1 MASNDRAAAA
11 EAARKLMPT
20 DNVAAD
26 QAAQLAAIAR
36 LMEDLGFPKAADQVL
51 TKLIAVS
58 PDGIIPRAEFLGRH
72 DRAAEALDLL
82 QDRWNDVPLERL
94 LTAAVSVAR
103 SKSTATTE
111 AERFERWFTK
121 ARRIDPGSTTI
132 QLLKAELRGLQG
144 RSKDVE
150 AIYRELLAR
159 PELTPMQ
166 TAIVSNNLAFHLAT
180 PSTADEART
189 LIDAA
194 IGTLGP
200 HPDLL
205 DTRALVHLALGDN
218 KEAVADLEQAV
229 LQPSDVKFLHL
240 AYAQFRTGETLAAR
254 KSLAASRKK
263 GLVPDRLSSSD
274 RDRLAEL
281 EAAISPATEQVSSAE
296 ERGAE

>member
-1 MASNDRAAAA
+1 M
-11 EAARKLMPT
+11 
-20 DNVAAD
+20 
-26 QAAQLAAIAR
+26 
-36 LMEDLGFPKAADQVL
+36 
-51 TKLIAVS
+51 
-58 PDGIIPRAEFLGRH
+58 
-72 DRAAEALDLL
+72 
-82 QDRWNDVPLERL
+82 
-94 LTAAVSVAR
+94 
-103 SKSTATTE
+103 
-111 AERFERWFTK
+111 
-121 ARRIDPGSTTI
+121 
-132 QLLKAELRGLQG
+132 QG
-144 RSKDVE
+144 RGADVE

-205 DTRALVHLALGDN
+205 DTRALVHLAVGED